1 MRGGI
6 RLREK
11 EMLDSITVTS
21 IAFDGCSLRAYNTGC
36 LRFVAARERARS
48 RCIMEEREDLVTGL
62 DNCIPELRLDN
73 REIIAVHLA
82 SPDELDGIALTGAV
96 AAYLRGNLC

>member
-1 MRGGI
+1 
-6 RLREK
+6 LH
-11 EMLDSITVTS
+11 T
-21 IAFDGCSLRAYNTGC
+21 
-36 LRFVAARERARS
+36 
-48 RCIMEEREDLVTGL
+48 
-62 DNCIPELRLDN
+62 ELRLDN